1 MPKNHR
7 SAPGCG
13 PPTHAEIEMGTMT
26 GFAKKKAMTRV
37 ANNEKK
43 IAGTIAAEMEET
55 GS

>member
-13 PPTHAEIEMGTMT
+13 PPMFAQVLSKMKATTKV
-26 GFAKKKAMTRV
+26 AKK
-37 ANNEKK
+37 N
-43 IAGTIAAEMEET
+43 AGTIAAEMEET